1 MLISDTLYKLKF
13 LVMQKGLWE
22 NLWKDSL
29 IVLPDQGYMSDTL
42 IADGNKWG
50 SRAMRTNLRL
60 IVSGNLIDFL
70 VDFLANLWPPSM

>member
-1 MLISDTLYKLKF
+1 
-13 LVMQKGLWE
+13 MQKGLWG
-22 NLWKDSL
+22 NPRTDSL
-29 IVLPDQGYMSDTL
+29 TVLPDQGYMSATL

-50 SRAMRTNLRL
+50 SRAMTTNLRL